1 MKYIRTILSL
11 TILGLVIFF
20 AGCGKK
26 DDPKPAELN
35 DQQKATKAL
44 KDGSPWDVTAVTGT
58 EVTLADVSPMKISFG
73 ATGSGVDIT
82 PTTFSTS
89 SGDVQ
94 ILWTTGAG
102 ATWSWSGTAISTI
115 ALTNASTNQLT
126 NVQFLPNVDAPT
138 SVKLTFIA
146 TNPEARVG
154 EIGGTYTVTLE

>member
-20 AGCGKK
+20 AGCGGK

-58 EVTLADVSPMKISFG
+58 EVTLEDVSPMTISFG
-73 ATGSGVDIT
+73 ASGSGVDIT
-82 PTTFSTS
+82 PTTFSTT
-89 SGDVQ
+89 SGDVE
-94 ILWTTGAG
+94 ILWTTGS
-102 ATWSWSGTAISTI
+102 ATWNWSGTGFSEIK
-115 ALTNASTNQLT
+115 LTNASTGQLT
-126 NVQFLPNVDAPT
+126 NVQFLPSVDAPT

-146 TNPEARVG
+146 TNPEARIG